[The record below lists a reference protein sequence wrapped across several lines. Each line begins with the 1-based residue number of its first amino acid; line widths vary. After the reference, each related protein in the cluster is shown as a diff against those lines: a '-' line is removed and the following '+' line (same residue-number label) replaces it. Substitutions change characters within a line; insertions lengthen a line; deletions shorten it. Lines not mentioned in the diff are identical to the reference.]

1 MYSVHH
7 CHQTPSAPHWSAAST
22 LHSSSRSDWSHP
34 QYKPHAIS
42 DLITTVESCR
52 VFNIPKRLAQ
62 MADVMTAD
70 IYWNSINAPL
80 VTFCCRIIAPLNFCL
95 SRCLEVMESCLF
107 FICWSGADAL
117 LHFHQGRAAASS
129 SCSLEKQI
137 WFEVSFL
144 CVWFSYLNCIMLEYC
159 CAFGTATALISSL
172 LLFDLCLW
180 FSSIKNQ
187 LIVTYYKLINY
198 FKYSP
203 VWQRAF
209 FWINQAST
217 QIILVAHV
225 RGGGNVATVCFTNTF
240 PLVIHWGEAL

>member
-1 MYSVHH
+1 MGIKRLRLSRTQPALQASWDSTDSSQPSQLSCTPQHWAVMYSVHH

-22 LHSSSRSDWSHP
+22 LHSSSRSEWSHP

-52 VFNIPKRLAQ
+52 LFNIPKRLAQ

-144 CVWFSYLNCIMLEYC
+144 CMWFYI
-159 CAFGTATALISSL
+159 
-172 LLFDLCLW
+172 
-180 FSSIKNQ
+180 
-187 LIVTYYKLINY
+187 
-198 FKYSP
+198 
-203 VWQRAF
+203 
-209 FWINQAST
+209 
-217 QIILVAHV
+217 
-225 RGGGNVATVCFTNTF
+225 
-240 PLVIHWGEAL
+240 